1 MYYTYYNFIKKGTYY
16 KTVRSIPLGLHR
28 DGFGAVWGPDCKT
41 GREKGRGAAWLAI
54 AGMGQVIK

>member
-1 MYYTYYNFIKKGTYY
+1 MGGTL
-16 KTVRSIPLGLHR
+16 IPLGLHR